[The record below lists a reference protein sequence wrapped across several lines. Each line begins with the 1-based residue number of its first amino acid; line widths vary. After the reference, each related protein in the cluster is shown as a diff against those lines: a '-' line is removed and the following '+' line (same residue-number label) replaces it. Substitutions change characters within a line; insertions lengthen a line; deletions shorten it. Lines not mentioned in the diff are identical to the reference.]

1 MTEETPQEVDLTIDE
16 TIEDSNG
23 TGSGLA
29 TLGITL
35 GVAFVTGAI
44 AAVGNRV
51 VYRLDRWIDN
61 RAAKKRASEA
71 IIIVEET
78 ESEDV

>member
-1 MTEETPQEVDLTIDE
+1 MTEETPQEVDLTVDE
-16 TIEDSNG
+16 TIEDSNE

-35 GVAFVTGAI
+35 GLAFATGAI

-51 VYRLDRWIDN
+51 VHRLDRWID
-61 RAAKKRASEA
+61 RRAAAKKASQA